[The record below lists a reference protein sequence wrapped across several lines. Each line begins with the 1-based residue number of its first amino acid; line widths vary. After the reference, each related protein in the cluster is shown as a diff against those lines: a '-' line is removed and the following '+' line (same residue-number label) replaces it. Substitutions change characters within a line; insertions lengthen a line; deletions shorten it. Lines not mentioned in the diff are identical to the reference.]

1 MDRQILLVHDL
12 VESGKVALGAMVPIL
27 SYMGYALH
35 TLPTSLVSNP
45 SCYGCN
51 VTMDTTEHLQRTL
64 DAWDTLG
71 LEFDAVITGN
81 LHSLEQIRV
90 MRGFCGRLMR
100 EDACVLVDP
109 ILKDPWGPDG
119 LIDELRL
126 EGMRSLVPRSSIIR
140 PNYQEA
146 CLLTGTPAQESPLS
160 EGDARTLVERLHA
173 LGAQSVVITGCKVE
187 GRDCVIG
194 HDYELDDFFE
204 LPFDRIGVS
213 FPGTGDAFSAVLLG
227 HLLQEET
234 LESAAQAAL
243 DAVREMVRLSRSQF
257 DPCQGLLIESLLDV
271 VDG

>member
-12 VESGKVALGAMVPIL
+12 VESGKVALSAMVPIL

-35 TLPTSLVSNP
+35 TLPTSLVSNS
-45 SCYGCN
+45 SCYGGN
-51 VTMDTTEHLQRTL
+51 VSLDTTEHLQRTL
-64 DAWDTLG
+64 EAWDTLG

-81 LHSLEQIRV
+81 LHSLEQIRI
-90 MRGFCGRLMR
+90 MRGFCGRLMQ

-109 ILKDPWGPDG
+109 ILKDPWEQDG
-119 LIDELRL
+119 QIDELRL

-140 PNYQEA
+140 PNYREA
-146 CLLTGTPAQESPLS
+146 CLLTGTSPKDGDMS
-160 EGDARTLVERLHA
+160 EEDARTLVGRLHA
-173 LGAQSVVITGCKVE
+173 LGAQSVVITSCRVDGH
-187 GRDCVIG
+187 DYVIG
-194 HDYELDDFFE
+194 HDFDLDSFFE
-204 LPFDRIGVS
+204 LPFERVDTS

-227 HLLQEET
+227 HFLQEET

-257 DPCQGLLIESLLDV
+257 DPFQGLLIESLLDV